1 MNYSY
6 EQPYLLERSRHDH
19 LALRVFGL
27 ISFVFTDFF
36 DSDRFLFRA
45 QNVTLTR
52 DTIIQH
58 INLNDEPYYVQVS
71 VCCLLRLVLQKRI
84 KLAIPLLTII

>member
-52 DTIIQH
+52 EQ
-58 INLNDEPYYVQVS
+58 
-71 VCCLLRLVLQKRI
+71 
-84 KLAIPLLTII
+84 